1 MKLITIDHGNSNPN
15 WAKFIDGKIQSVELL
30 STYKPTENETV
41 VITSVKKDNH
51 LKVNFDLN
59 NYKKNNTFF
68 GMPYDYS
75 ESIGVDRLVGAY
87 YAFSKSKNST
97 LLIDAGTFITIDLV
111 SNKGFEGGYIFPG
124 IKTFLGSY
132 KNGELLPNLT
142 YSKLELDL
150 LPKNTNEAILKAAQI
165 YIKSILLEI
174 IKSTSPSQIILTG
187 GSLENLSELF
197 NEFNLKIEIQK
208 APHLLHHS
216 MHAIYSHH
224 LK

>member
-15 WAKFIDGKIQSVELL
+15 WATFIDDKIQSVELL
-30 STYKPTENETV
+30 STYNPSENEVV
-41 VITSVKKDNH
+41 VITSVKKDNQF
-51 LKVNFDLN
+51 KVNFDLN

-68 GMPYDYS
+68 GMLYDYS
-75 ESIGVDRLVGAY
+75 DSIGVDRLVGAH
-87 YAFSKSKNST
+87 YAFSKSKNAT
-97 LLIDAGTFITIDLV
+97 LVIDAGTFITIDLV
-111 SNKGFEGGYIFPG
+111 SKIGFEGGYIFPG

-132 KNGELLPNLT
+132 KNGELLPTLN
-142 YSKLELDL
+142 YAKLELDH
-150 LPKNTNEAILKAAQI
+150 LPKNTHEAILKAAQI
-165 YIKSILLEI
+165 YIKSSLWEI

-187 GSLENLSELF
+187 GSLENLSELI

-208 APHLLHHS
+208 VPHLLHHS